1 MLSDTLAAIREVLV
15 LADKVERL
23 GITLEKMADKVD
35 DQNSRIVRLETM
47 VEISVLQSGKQLEK
61 K

>member
-15 LADKVERL
+15 LADKAERL

>member
-1 MLSDTLAAIREVLV
+1 MLSDTLAAIKEVLV

-23 GITLEKMADKVD
+23 GITLEKIADKVD

-47 VEISVLQSGKQLEK
+47 VEIAALQGNKQLEK
-61 K
+61 N

>member
-1 MLSDTLAAIREVLV
+1 MLSDTLAAIKEVLV

-23 GITLEKMADKVD
+23 GVTLEKIADKVD

-47 VEISVLQSGKQLEK
+47 VEIAALQGNKQLEK
-61 K
+61 N

>member
-1 MLSDTLAAIREVLV
+1 MLSDTLAAIKEVLV

-23 GITLEKMADKVD
+23 GVTLEKMADKVD

-47 VEISVLQSGKQLEK
+47 VEIAALQGNKQLE
-61 K
+61 

>member
-47 VEISVLQSGKQLEK
+47 VEIAVLQGGKQLGK

>member
-1 MLSDTLAAIREVLV
+1 MLSDTLAAIKEVLV

-23 GITLEKMADKVD
+23 GNTLEKMADKVD

-47 VEISVLQSGKQLEK
+47 VEIASLQGNKN
-61 K
+61 

>member
-23 GITLEKMADKVD
+23 GITLEKMADKVG

-47 VEISVLQSGKQLEK
+47 VEIAALQGNKQLEK